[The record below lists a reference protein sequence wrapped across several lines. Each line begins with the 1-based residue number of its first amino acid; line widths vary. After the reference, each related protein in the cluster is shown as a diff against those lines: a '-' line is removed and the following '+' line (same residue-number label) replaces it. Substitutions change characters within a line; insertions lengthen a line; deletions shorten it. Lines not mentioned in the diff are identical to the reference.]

1 MWNWRIPIAL
11 GLLCFTLGCS
21 SRDFLTR
28 RLAGELISAS
38 DSFKTPQKFWLRIG
52 TTSNQN
58 YLSPEYLVLQ
68 RRGWITATSVPC
80 PPAVEP
86 PPCWDVALTPL
97 GVGSFHDLIPPHE
110 VQSQYFGVPVA
121 RRQLVE
127 ITGVAKSNGM
137 ADVDFQWKWFPL
149 NEVGQALYTGGV
161 HYKST
166 VALRYYDDG
175 WRLLEGEQPKENQ
188 ALDEA
193 LKNAQPAQ

>member
-1 MWNWRIPIAL
+1 MRNWRTAIAL
-11 GLLCFTLGCS
+11 GLLSLTLACS

-28 RLAGELISAS
+28 RLAADLISSS
-38 DSFKTPQKFWLRIG
+38 DSFQAPQKFWLRIG
-52 TTSNQN
+52 TTSNQD

-80 PPAVEP
+80 PPGVEP

-97 GVGSFHDLIPPHE
+97 GVGAFRDLIAPHQE
-110 VQSQYFGVPVA
+110 QAQYFSVPVA

-127 ITGVAKSNGM
+127 VTGIAKANGM

-161 HYKST
+161 RYKST
-166 VALRYYDDG
+166 VSLRHYDDG
-175 WRLLEGEQPKENQ
+175 WRLLEGEQPKPNQ
-188 ALDEA
+188 PLDEA
-193 LKNAQPAQ
+193 LKNAQAAQ